1 MSRPLINTSELR
13 RARAALGL
21 SQAALARRVGVSQG
35 LIWAIE
41 NGRKTPSLSVLVKLS
56 MVLSLPLDALIYT
69 GEVADSRITRSR
81 EKALAEPKRP
91 CKGFRLSSA
100 SQRRL
105 QELADWLREESARAR
120 ECLRYLPKIS
130 FPRLRSS
137 EVRAHE

>member
-1 MSRPLINTSELR
+1 MSRPLINTDKLR

-56 MVLSLPLDALIYT
+56 TALSLPLDALINAE
-69 GEVADSRITRSR
+69 EVTDSRQAT
-81 EKALAEPKRP
+81 PKPP
-91 CKGFRLSSA
+91 CKGFRLSPA
-100 SQRRL
+100 TERKLR
-105 QELADWLREESARAR
+105 ELADWLREESERAR
-120 ECLRYLPKIS
+120 ECLRYLPKVS

-137 EVRAHE
+137 EVRARE